1 MGPLADHAFA
11 ARPLLPIAIGA
22 TIALAV
28 AGGLAV
34 RRFLLD
40 LPPDVLDERCAP
52 RSAAR
57 RALRMIFGLALI
69 ALGVALLLLPGPGV
83 LLIALG
89 LLVCAPRRLMRW
101 TATLPRVLR
110 AINAFRRRHG
120 RPDLALAA
128 SSDSPIRRVDAR
140 GLPCSPLRTKTYW
153 DVYLEVRRSS
163 HARTPSELAVVL
175 STDGASTRQALAALD
190 KALLVYSAVIGG
202 VPVTYVVGK
211 DAATDDEAHALAAR
225 GGLDVSMK
233 VAPCVR

>member
-11 ARPLLPIAIGA
+11 ARPLIPIAIGA

-34 RRFLLD
+34 RRFLLE

-69 ALGVALLLLPGPGV
+69 ALGVALLVLPGPGV

-120 RPDLALAA
+120 RPDLAAGACRAGQGPARVL
-128 SSDSPIRRVDAR
+128 RRD
-140 GLPCSPLRTKTYW
+140 
-153 DVYLEVRRSS
+153 RRSAGHLRGRKGRCDRRRRS
-163 HARTPSELAVVL
+163 RSRRERGARCFDERRAL
-175 STDGASTRQALAALD
+175 RQ
-190 KALLVYSAVIGG
+190 
-202 VPVTYVVGK
+202 
-211 DAATDDEAHALAAR
+211 
-225 GGLDVSMK
+225 VSR
-233 VAPCVR
+233 PR

>member
-1 MGPLADHAFA
+1 M
-11 ARPLLPIAIGA
+11 
-22 TIALAV
+22 
-28 AGGLAV
+28 
-34 RRFLLD
+34 
-40 LPPDVLDERCAP
+40 
-52 RSAAR
+52 
-57 RALRMIFGLALI
+57 
-69 ALGVALLLLPGPGV
+69 
-83 LLIALG
+83 
-89 LLVCAPRRLMRW
+89 
-101 TATLPRVLR
+101 
-110 AINAFRRRHG
+110 
-120 RPDLALAA
+120 
-128 SSDSPIRRVDAR
+128 
-140 GLPCSPLRTKTYW
+140 KTYW